1 MYWQIFRKTSI
12 TSSEL
17 NLSLPSQPCDSYLYF
32 CAFIIIYF
40 SYHPLFKGIS
50 KYRGKFYGC
59 LTWKHLNVR
68 EFSPVAFSPVLL
80 LFILSKLPFSLVLML
95 SLGSGINQWRIID
108 KIINSMSIDTLS
120 LAQHCVLF
128 IFYKHR
134 GVIMFPVPFWNIYK
148 YEFIQPQKQPYQAGA
163 IIILQL
169 RNLTTETPCEW
180 TRAFSFG
187 PQAVLLQILL
197 LWPGVWAAASHGNVT
212 IGLSAPSTVFTSCR
226 YVYNIQLND
235 KGQIIGWISMLFSLN
250 HQFSKIS
257 ISSTSPP
264 RKKGYKARTYLV
276 FPFIEQI
283 IIKCTPW

>member
-134 GVIMFPVPFWNIYK
+134 GVIMFSVPFWNIYK

-169 RNLTTETPCEW
+169 RNLITETPCEW

-197 LWPGVWAAASHGNVT
+197 LWPSGLPPHTVMSLLDFQHQAQCSHRVDMC
-212 IGLSAPSTVFTSCR
+212 I
-226 YVYNIQLND
+226 YIQLND